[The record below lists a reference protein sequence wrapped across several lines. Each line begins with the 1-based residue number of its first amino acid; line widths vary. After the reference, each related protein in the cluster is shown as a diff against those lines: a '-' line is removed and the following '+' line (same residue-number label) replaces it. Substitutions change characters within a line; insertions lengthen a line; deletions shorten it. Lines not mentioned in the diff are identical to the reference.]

1 MTPRSPSPLPRSL
14 SRRSP
19 SRAAPRL
26 PLALGAALAATG
38 LLLTGCS
45 GSEDSEDDAAQRE
58 ASTPDERSDP
68 RPQAGSEDADAP
80 DDEGAAPPPA
90 EDDGATDA
98 EDTANAANAAD
109 WCATDALSATVTPLD
124 SGAGNRH
131 ATLVL
136 TNTSDTDCRTQGWP
150 GLELAADDGSLPT
163 TTVRDTSREADQLT
177 LAPGESAWSQLRW
190 TVVPGEEDPAD
201 GSCGPEPTTLRVIPP
216 DTREATEAD
225 WQWGEVCGDGR
236 IEARALAAGEGP

>member
-1 MTPRSPSPLPRSL
+1 MTPRSRSPLSRPL
-14 SRRSP
+14 FRRSP
-19 SRAAPRL
+19 SRAASRV

-45 GSEDSEDDAAQRE
+45 GSEDSEGDAAERE
-58 ASTPDERSDP
+58 ASAPDERSDP
-68 RPQAGSEDADAP
+68 RPQAGSEGSDAP
-80 DDEGAAPPPA
+80 DDESAAPPPEA
-90 EDDGATDA
+90 DGA
-98 EDTANAANAAD
+98 AADAAD

-136 TNTSDTDCRTQGWP
+136 TNSSDTDCRTQGWP
-150 GLELAADDGSLPT
+150 GLELATGDEALPT

-201 GSCGPEPTTLRVIPP
+201 GPCGPEPTTLRVIPP

-225 WQWGEVCGDGR
+225 WEWGEVCGDGR